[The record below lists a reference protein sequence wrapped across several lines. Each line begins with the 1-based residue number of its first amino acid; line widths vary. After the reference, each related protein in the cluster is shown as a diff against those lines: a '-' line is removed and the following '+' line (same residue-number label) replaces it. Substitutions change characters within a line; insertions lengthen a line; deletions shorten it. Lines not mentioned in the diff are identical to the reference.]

1 MHICNFPEALM
12 ETGQTTNLTKP
23 ERKTRYFSE
32 SFRKQKVT
40 ELEKRITT
48 IAEICRTYQVS
59 RNTVYRWINKYSL
72 LKQQGVRLVVETAS
86 DTRRIL
92 LLEQKVRELEQ
103 LVGQKQIELEFHQK
117 MIELAEETY
126 RIKIKKNSGGQS

>member
-1 MHICNFPEALM
+1 M
-12 ETGQTTNLTKP
+12 ETGQTTNLTKS

-48 IAEICRTYQVS
+48 IAEICRTYQVC
-59 RNTVYRWINKYSL
+59 RNTVYRWINKYSS
-72 LKQQGVRLVVETAS
+72 LKQQGVRLVVETES
-86 DTRRIL
+86 DTRRIG